1 MKKLLLIILTGLLI
15 YGCNE
20 STKEQ
25 KPAVQK
31 DQFSYDSTDLKAE
44 PVSNPDQTFYL
55 RYKLEKGNKY
65 NFRLTAISKDEQTI
79 TTKDTSMTQD
89 MDQTMIYN
97 ITFTPTSIDQD
108 STAEMQALIN
118 SVKVDGN
125 VGNEQ
130 VHYQSGV
137 TKDSADIDKYAQYE
151 SLVQIPFEIRISK
164 IGEVLDIYKTDK
176 IVDKLLDIKGYTDSL
191 KSDEK
196 AKLKNDITQSVL
208 RPMISQ
214 VFRKLP
220 LEQMAKDSSWK
231 VEQSPAQIM
240 VFQTKNTS
248 VFNITGMEKL
258 NGDLIADI
266 EAGLKT
272 SFTGKNKLTD
282 RGINYEFQNP
292 VTSGGGKIFFNV
304 TQGFVQ
310 KSRLTTSIL
319 LSYNM
324 ESGAQKGSK
333 QEQITN
339 TNILEYLP

>member
-1 MKKLLLIILTGLLI
+1 M
-15 YGCNE
+15 
-20 STKEQ
+20 
-25 KPAVQK
+25 
-31 DQFSYDSTDLKAE
+31 
-44 PVSNPDQTFYL
+44 
-55 RYKLEKGNKY
+55 LEKGTKY

-79 TTKDTSMTQD
+79 TTKDTTMTQA
-89 MDQTMIYN
+89 MDQTMTYN
-97 ITFTPTSIDQD
+97 ISFTPTSIDED
-108 STAEMQALIN
+108 STAEMRALIN

-151 SLVQIPFEIRISK
+151 SLVQIPFDIRISK
-164 IGEVLDIYKTDK
+164 IGEVLDIFKTDK
-176 IVDKLLDIKGYTDSL
+176 IVDKLLEIKGYTDSL

-208 RPMISQ
+208 RPMIGQ

-220 LEQMAKDSSWK
+220 LEKMAKDSSWK
-231 VEQSPAQIM
+231 VEQAVTQIM

-248 VFNITGMEKL
+248 VFNVTGIEKL

-292 VTSGGGKIFFNV
+292 VTSGGGKIFYNV
-304 TQGFVQ
+304 TKGLVQ
-310 KSRLTTSIL
+310 KSRLSTSIL
-319 LSYNM
+319 LSYKM
-324 ESGAQKGSK
+324 ESAGQKGSK
-333 QEQITN
+333 QEKISN